1 MASSYRRLTLLSRQ
15 HTWRARCSSVPLHKS
30 VEAVTW
36 GYDRLIG
43 LVLLYHVLSLLI
55 INCANYRFVC
65 SIYTYR
71 LSQLSTVIMT
81 YNIVNVQR
89 PFPRPHTHTHT
100 PQPHTLPPFF
110 CRTAKTAV
118 WRLKKA
124 CELKHD
130 HHQGDRHSTK
140 AREHADCTCPI
151 LTHIKNFKNFESEG
165 NINETFAHLSPS
177 MGNLTFAYICHLAGE
192 ILPDYTSPFLTLR
205 LCLPTIAK
213 TAGSMCT
220 GNGDT
225 ELATVL
231 MMFPIK
237 RPRVAPTY
245 LHDKR
250 KLAISADL
258 SLWIQSMS
266 SEASLSYILYNRNL
280 GRIIYNNICA
290 CLLSIK
296 G

>member
-1 MASSYRRLTLLSRQ
+1 MIT
-15 HTWRARCSSVPLHKS
+15 TK
-30 VEAVTW
+30 E
-36 GYDRLIG
+36 
-43 LVLLYHVLSLLI
+43 
-55 INCANYRFVC
+55 
-65 SIYTYR
+65 
-71 LSQLSTVIMT
+71 TVIRQKPESML
-81 YNIVNVQR
+81 IAPVR
-89 PFPRPHTHTHT
+89 SWHTSK
-100 PQPHTLPPFF
+100 TL
-110 CRTAKTAV
+110 
-118 WRLKKA
+118 
-124 CELKHD
+124 
-130 HHQGDRHSTK
+130 
-140 AREHADCTCPI
+140 
-151 LTHIKNFKNFESEG
+151 KNFESEG

-250 KLAISADL
+250 KLAFSADL

-280 GRIIYNNICA
+280 GWIIYNNICA

-296 G
+296 GWHWVSWTSL